1 MPLSWLERM
10 LIFTKPMKVQT
21 QLPSFSGATDWLNL
35 ERPNATN
42 HDRLE
47 ALKRETKGRPVLV
60 HFWSLSSEP
69 ATTNLTQIADWRD
82 QRKREGLR
90 VIAVHSPQSEAEKK
104 QRAVRDAAERLNV
117 VEPCAFDNEHKLRNE
132 LDDEQNVLPSYFLFD
147 IDRSLRQSTSGAG
160 GLERLEDE
168 LDRLL
173 RELRAKHPF
182 CAQCEMFLDP
192 QAMFCAECGLPL
204 RLPDSAGAHP
214 YYEHHYQASLPTVRL
229 VDPDPLIGRVIDGK
243 YELTALL
250 GKGGMSMVYRARR
263 VRIGDDVAVKILMG
277 KFVKDDA
284 ALARFRREARA
295 AAMLHHPNVI
305 TIHDFGETDDEHVP
319 AFLVMEF
326 VKGTPLRDLLSSEGQ
341 FPVERAVRMMRGIC
355 AGVGA
360 AHRQGVVH
368 RDLKPENILVVAP
381 TDDYE
386 FESVRVVD
394 FGLAKLLA
402 DADSAHKGAVVG
414 TPFYMSPEQC
424 MGEPLDT
431 RSDVYS
437 LGAMFYEMIS
447 GQRPFGADTVSGVV
461 SKHLYEPPPPLPAA
475 REVPRRI
482 SAAIMQALAKDPDER
497 PETATELARLL
508 QHAGGSAA
516 L

>member
-1 MPLSWLERM
+1 
-10 LIFTKPMKVQT
+10 MKIEL

-42 HDRLE
+42 HDRIE
-47 ALKRETKGRPVLV
+47 ALKRETKGHPILV

-69 ATTNLTQIADWRD
+69 AKANLMQIADWRD

-104 QRAVRDAAERLNV
+104 QGAVRDAVERFNLI
-117 VEPCAFDNEHKLRNE
+117 EPCALDNEHRIRDDFGGERNA
-132 LDDEQNVLPSYFLFD
+132 LPAYFLFD
-147 IDRSLRQSTSGAG
+147 LEGALRHSSVGA
-160 GLERLEDE
+160 ERLDQVEDE
-168 LDRLL
+168 LDAMLN
-173 RELRAKHPF
+173 ELRAKHPF
-182 CAQCEMFLDP
+182 CPQCEMFLGAG
-192 QAMFCAECGLPL
+192 AMFCAKCGLPL
-204 RLPDSAGAHP
+204 SLPESAGPHP
-214 YYEHHYQASLPTVRL
+214 YYENHYQASLPTVRL
-229 VDPDPLIGRVIDGK
+229 VNPDPLIGRVIDGK
-243 YELTALL
+243 YELTAQL
-250 GKGGMSMVYRARR
+250 GKGGMSVVYRARR

-277 KFVKDDA
+277 KFVTDDA

-305 TIHDFGETDDEHVP
+305 TIHDFGETDDDLAP
-319 AFLVMEF
+319 AFIVMEF

-341 FPVERAVRMMRGIC
+341 FPVERAIRMMRGIC

-381 TDDYE
+381 DDDYE

-402 DADSAHKGAVVG
+402 DADSASKGAVVLG

-437 LGAMFYEMIS
+437 LGAMFYEMVA
-447 GQRPFGADTVSGVV
+447 GARPFAAETVSGVI
-461 SKHLYEPPPPLPAA
+461 SKHLYDDPPPLPASLG
-475 REVPRRI
+475 VPRRI

-497 PETATELARLL
+497 PQSATEFARLL
-508 QHAGGSAA
+508 QYAGGSAA